1 MNRLKLR
8 SKITFMGEVRVK
20 IKIVNA
26 GDEAMFRR
34 GKLSKEEIRT
44 YETDA
49 LVDTGAIPS
58 VLPIEIVQALGLDLI
73 RQKRATYAN
82 NSSENVD
89 VTEPVT
95 FVILGRRVTE
105 EALVLGEEVLIG
117 QIALERTDLMVDCT
131 NQRVIRNPA
140 HPDQL
145 VMKIK

>member
-1 MNRLKLR
+1 
-8 SKITFMGEVRVK
+8 MGEVRVK

-26 GDEAMFRR
+26 DDEAMFRR

-105 EALVLGEEVLIG
+105 EALVLGDEVLIG

>member
-1 MNRLKLR
+1 
-8 SKITFMGEVRVK
+8 MGEVRVK

-105 EALVLGEEVLIG
+105 EALVLGDEVLIG

>member
-1 MNRLKLR
+1 
-8 SKITFMGEVRVK
+8 MGEVRVK
-20 IKIVNA
+20 IKIINA
-26 GDEAMFRR
+26 GDETMFRR

-49 LVDTGAIPS
+49 LVDTGAVPS
-58 VLPIEIVQALGLDLI
+58 VLPIEIVQTLGLDII
-73 RQKRATYAN
+73 RQERATYAN
-82 NSSENVD
+82 NSSENAD

-105 EALVLGEEVLIG
+105 EALVLGDEVLIG

>member
-73 RQKRATYAN
+73 RQERATYAN

-105 EALVLGEEVLIG
+105 EALVLGDEVLIG